1 MQLSSISQGTPAL
14 DQSRET
20 KRARLSLDLDPK
32 AKAQLELVQKRTG
45 SSSMTDVIRRSV
57 TLFDLVTELNEQGGV
72 LIFRNK
78 DGTEERLRL
87 L

>member
-1 MQLSSISQGTPAL
+1 MLAQ
-14 DQSRET
+14 DREV

-32 AKAQLELVQKRTG
+32 AKAQLELVQKRTS

-57 TLFDLVTELNEQGGV
+57 ALFDLVTEHNEQGGI